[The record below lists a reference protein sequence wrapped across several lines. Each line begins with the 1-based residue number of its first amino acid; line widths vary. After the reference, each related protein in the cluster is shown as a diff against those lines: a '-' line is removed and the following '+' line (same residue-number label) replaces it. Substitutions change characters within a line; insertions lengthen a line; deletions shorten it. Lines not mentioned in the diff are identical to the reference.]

1 MHDPASRRR
10 VLKNIAALGA
20 AGTVSTAL
28 ASTGQRPQHFAQ
40 AQSDARARASDAT
53 ASGGLPRIQLL
64 IGPGTLPSVGKDR
77 MDLLRYRVSGN
88 RAMTE
93 VESTYDLDQRIEQAV
108 REVMGRTTRAAA
120 GGNAMAASWHFNVDN
135 NGVVHLQA
143 RFEGYDGTAG
153 DAHDVVEPGG
163 NFHNLTY
170 EQLKRAGAGTIR
182 VKADGS
188 LTMTSDPL
196 G

>member
-1 MHDPASRRR
+1 
-10 VLKNIAALGA
+10 
-20 AGTVSTAL
+20 
-28 ASTGQRPQHFAQ
+28 
-40 AQSDARARASDAT
+40 
-53 ASGGLPRIQLL
+53 
-64 IGPGTLPSVGKDR
+64 
-77 MDLLRYRVSGN
+77 
-88 RAMTE
+88 MTE
-93 VESTYDLDQRIEQAV
+93 VESTNGLDQRIEQAV
-108 REVMGRTTRAAA
+108 REVMGHTTRAAS
-120 GGNAMAASWHFNVDN
+120 GGNAMTASWHFNVDDK
-135 NGVVHLQA
+135 GLVHLRA
-143 RFEGYDGTAG
+143 RFEGDDGTVG

>member
-1 MHDPASRRR
+1 MA
-10 VLKNIAALGA
+10 N
-20 AGTVSTAL
+20 
-28 ASTGQRPQHFAQ
+28 
-40 AQSDARARASDAT
+40 
-53 ASGGLPRIQLL
+53 
-64 IGPGTLPSVGKDR
+64 
-77 MDLLRYRVSGN
+77 GN

-143 RFEGYDGTAG
+143 RFEGYDGTVG

-170 EQLKRAGAGTIR
+170 EQLKRAGSGTIR

>member
-1 MHDPASRRR
+1 MA
-10 VLKNIAALGA
+10 N
-20 AGTVSTAL
+20 
-28 ASTGQRPQHFAQ
+28 
-40 AQSDARARASDAT
+40 
-53 ASGGLPRIQLL
+53 
-64 IGPGTLPSVGKDR
+64 
-77 MDLLRYRVSGN
+77 GN

-143 RFEGYDGTAG
+143 RFEGYDRTVG